1 MQQDAFSFQKSQVI
15 GLKFVKYLFGCW
27 VQNRL
32 RSGKKW
38 SIKVGRQSAVVKVT
52 EDGYL
57 GLEERN
63 KEEERW
69 IFHVE

>member
-1 MQQDAFSFQKSQVI
+1 M
-15 GLKFVKYLFGCW
+15 
-27 VQNRL
+27 QNRL

-38 SIKVGRQSAVVKVT
+38 SIKVGRQSAVVQVT